1 MSDKTLMILDDDA
14 PCATGFAGPWKAVVL
29 MCSMQGLFLK
39 VPK

>member
-29 MCSMQGLFLK
+29 MCLMRGPFPKVLK
-39 VPK
+39 